1 MVARFVRDE
10 EAAGSSPVT
19 PTRYI
24 FGGLAQ
30 LGEHLLHTQGVAGS
44 SPVVSTTTSRQAHG
58 HRVTQSVARLSC
70 DAGAPHSAKSHARLA
85 CSVASAL
92 ATVRCRYQL
101 FAGSAPYGAK
111 GKERSFYIEQFN
123 IAVNFAA
130 QKTPSQFCEGVLRSL
145 RRSKVR
151 FAFSF
156 SQKSSIAS
164 PMPLQA
170 RVYFGALQKWWRHWR
185 VLL

>member
-1 MVARFVRDE
+1 MTVKIYSVVCMCWRTVFLKMPGDYF
-10 EAAGSSPVT
+10 T
-19 PTRYI
+19 PNDSLRR
-24 FGGLAQ
+24 AK
-30 LGEHLLHTQGVAGS
+30 
-44 SPVVSTTTSRQAHG
+44 RHG